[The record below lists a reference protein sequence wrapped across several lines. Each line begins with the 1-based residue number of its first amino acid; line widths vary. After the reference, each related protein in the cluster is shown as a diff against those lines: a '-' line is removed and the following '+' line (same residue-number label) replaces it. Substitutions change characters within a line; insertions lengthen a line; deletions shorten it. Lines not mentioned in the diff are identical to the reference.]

1 MAMGIPLVTNNGV
14 GDVETIVERYH
25 SGIVIEEFTEA
36 EFTRASLEIA
46 QGQTYDKAGIRQGA
60 KAFYSLDAAV
70 EKYISIYNRI
80 LQ

>member
-1 MAMGIPLVTNNGV
+1 MAMGIPLITNNGV

-25 SGIVIEEFTEA
+25 SGIVIEEFTA
-36 EFTRASLEIA
+36 TEFSKASQQIA
-46 QGQTYDKAGIRQGA
+46 SAPGYDKEGIRQGA
-60 KAFYSLDAAV
+60 KAFYSLDAAI